1 MMNYT
6 ERNNSMKKR
15 KITKITL
22 AALLAAAVHSHQM
35 TAEVNRKT
43 RAAVKQKMKAAAKI
57 ILKTKLQMQQ
67 ILFQIQKN

>member
-1 MMNYT
+1 
-6 ERNNSMKKR
+6 MKKR

-22 AALLAAAVHSHQM
+22 AALLAAAVVSGGCSQSSVN
-35 TAEVNRKT
+35 AEVNRKT
-43 RAAVKQKMKAAAKI
+43 RAAVKQKMKAAANV